1 MNKNNKNIT
10 IRNQAIIN
18 SYINQTKNKPN
29 MLPTTEIIDYIKN
42 NYNSFLKEKEQ
53 NLNAGK
59 DEIEL
64 GNIFFIPPG
73 LNSPEKIV
81 NINEINS
88 AKKCF

>member
-42 NYNSFLKEKEQ
+42 NYKSFLKES
-53 NLNAGK
+53 NYS
-59 DEIEL
+59 IESKHSKY
-64 GNIFFIPPG
+64 FP
-73 LNSPEKIV
+73 SV
-81 NINEINS
+81 Y
-88 AKKCF
+88 